1 MARASIV
8 FSVLISSPSDV
19 VAECA
24 TVLTAIH
31 DWNSTYSQQI
41 GVMLEPVQWKTHA
54 YPESGDRPQA
64 LINKQIVDDS
74 DMVIAI
80 FGHRIGTA
88 TGSSK
93 SGTIEEIER
102 LREKGKRVAVY
113 FSQAPLPRDHDPEQ
127 LRQLNNYRES
137 LKLDTLYWTFDTPEQ
152 LYRLVSSHLGK
163 NVSQLYQELE
173 TTKAIRVMASQLPNF
188 VNVPTPAAEH
198 KPDNKPPQTFKMQ
211 YVAVGEYPD
220 GPKLRLTANEPFE
233 LLSLDYLEENGARV
247 SSSESHPPIVS
258 RPVEGKGYGLEAKV
272 EHPKLVQIHNLKP
285 RSGSDSIPMQF
296 KLRLLIEGEEETRTI
311 PAILQPSFA
320 QIGGVTT
327 YIMKLHA

>member
-19 VAECA
+19 AAECA
-24 TVLTAIH
+24 TALTAVH

-88 TGSSK
+88 TGSAK

-102 LREKGKRVAVY
+102 LRDKGKRVAVY
-113 FSQAPLPRDHDPEQ
+113 FSVAPVPHDHDPEQ
-127 LRQLNNYRES
+127 LRQLNEYRES
-137 LKLDTLYWTFDTPEQ
+137 LKLDTLYWTFDSTEQ
-152 LYRLVSSHLGK
+152 LYRLVSLHLGR

-173 TTKAIRVMASQLPNF
+173 TSKAIRVMVSQLPNV
-188 VNVPTPAAEH
+188 VNVPNPVSEN
-198 KPDNKPPQTFKMQ
+198 KPDSKPPQTFRMQ

-220 GPKLRLTANEPFE
+220 GPKLRLTANKPFA
-233 LLSLDYLEENGARV
+233 LLGLDYVEENGARV
-247 SSSESHPPIVS
+247 SSSESHTPIES
-258 RPVEGKGYGLEAKV
+258 RPVEGKGYMLEATV
-272 EHPKLVQIHNLKP
+272 EHPKLVLIHNLKP
-285 RSGSDSIPMQF
+285 RSGNDSIPMQF
-296 KLRLLIEGEEETRTI
+296 KLRLSVEGAEETRTI
-311 PAILQPSFA
+311 PAILQPSFK
-320 QIGGVTT
+320 QVGGATT